1 MWIYAPNEHANG
13 IYATVRFVEGVGM
26 TDDPKLIEWF
36 KSNGYRVSEGDY
48 PSKKMEEVKK
58 PSKKEEVAEKVVEEP
73 KAVVEEQEEEVP
85 MMDTDELVYGLPLTK
100 VLLMNDTDLKA
111 FAVKVGLGK
120 KVRAIKHR
128 EALLKALGV
137 DING

>member
-36 KSNGYRVSEGDY
+36 KSNGYRVEAGDY
-48 PSKKMEEVKK
+48 PVKK
-58 PSKKEEVAEKVVEEP
+58 KAEDKNPTEKAEKVVEEVVEEP
-73 KAVVEEQEEEVP
+73 KAVEEEQEEEVP
-85 MMDTDELVYGLPLTK
+85 MMEGEQLVYGLPLTK

-137 DING
+137 EI